1 MVARS
6 SQLFRMSAVPH
17 KSDIA
22 GRDSDV
28 RFVPIGDVRLPMR
41 MPVAYQGFIPIE

>member
-1 MVARS
+1 MLSALPPIATDERT
-6 SQLFRMSAVPH
+6 SQNS
-17 KSDIA
+17 
-22 GRDSDV
+22 